1 MSNLDSEA
9 FSKKRDNL
17 SKLRRTLKRK
27 FVGIDEVIDEVVSSI
42 EAWYLM
48 PELLTRPTI
57 INLWGTTGVGK
68 TELVDTIA
76 KELGFSK
83 RYTKIELA
91 GATSKGYSVLELFTS
106 KSNVVSQQQNMIF
119 FDEFQNFRTIDRKGN
134 DIPDKD
140 HTDFWELLNDGKIAT
155 KRELREIT
163 DDFRNLMPRRRGS
176 SVKLVKNTW
185 MGSEYELN
193 RIKSVLG
200 LKEDIRELE
209 NWTVKRMYRALKRDS
224 ENAFHKL
231 DCTKSLIVVA
241 GNLDEAYRFSE
252 EVDEVDL
259 DADDFHQLS
268 KKVNFLTIK
277 KALTTRF
284 KPEQIARLGNTH
296 IIYPCLSKKA
306 YKKLISMSVT
316 SVRKHLKKITGIDL
330 TVHKTV
336 LDVIYDNGVFP
347 AQGARPVF
355 TTIREVVEN
364 NIPKLALFCTDHN
377 ALTATMSYK
386 DKELIID
393 ADGNILKLPYEGKV
407 HALKA
412 KKTDNELA
420 VVAVHE
426 AGHALMF
433 SKVFGIAPEKI
444 AIDTVSGG
452 KAGFVKNPNTFP
464 SKEFLEKEIMV
475 LLAAQCAEEEIF
487 GSSMVSAG
495 ASQDIEVAT
504 EIACKMVRQY
514 GFSSS
519 TGRYGSETDLSSGSI
534 ITKSKDETIENI
546 ISELKT
552 RVKTEVAVLKPTI
565 LRLADLLLQ
574 KKFLSRGQFIK
585 FLTENNIE
593 ATVEEKVLPNYKEVL
608 DEKLRELDES

>member
-1 MSNLDSEA
+1 MSDLNSDL
-9 FSKKRDNL
+9 FSKKRDKL

-27 FVGIDEVIDEVVSSI
+27 FVGIDDVVDEVVSSI

-83 RYTKIELA
+83 KYTKIELA
-91 GATSKGYSVLELFTS
+91 GATSRGYSVLELFTS
-106 KSNVVSQQQNMIF
+106 RSNVVSQQQNMIF
-119 FDEFQNFRTIDRKGN
+119 FDEFQNFRTIDKKGN

-155 KRELREIT
+155 KRELKEIT
-163 DDFRNLMPRRRGS
+163 DDLKYLMPKKGS
-176 SVKLVKNTW
+176 SKLVKETW

-193 RIKSVLG
+193 RVKSVLG
-200 LKEDIRELE
+200 LNETLAELGE
-209 NWTVKRMYRALKRDS
+209 WSVKKMYRALKRDS
-224 ENAFHKL
+224 QNAFHKL
-231 DCTKSLIVVA
+231 DCTKSLIVIA

-252 EVDEVDL
+252 EVDEIDL

-296 IIYPCLSKKA
+296 IIYPCLDKKA
-306 YKKLISMSVT
+306 YQRLIKMSIS
-316 SVRKHLKKITGIDL
+316 SVRKHLKKMTGIDL

-336 LDVIYDNGVFP
+336 LDLIYENGVFP

-364 NIPKLALFCTDHN
+364 NIPRIALFCTDN
-377 ALTATMSYK
+377 KASAATMKYSN
-386 DKELIID
+386 KEITVQAGKKTLS
-393 ADGNILKLPYEGKV
+393 LPYEGKV
-407 HALKA
+407 HALKER
-412 KKTDNELA
+412 KTEDELTI
-420 VVAVHE
+420 VAVHE
-426 AGHALMF
+426 AGHAIMF
-433 SKVFGIAPEKI
+433 AKVFGIAPEKI

-452 KAGFVKNPNTFP
+452 KAGFVKNPNIFS
-464 SKEFLEKEIMV
+464 SKEFLEKEVMV

-487 GSSMVSAG
+487 GTPMVSAG
-495 ASQDIEVAT
+495 ASHDIEVAT
-504 EIACKMVRQY
+504 EIVCKMVRQY
-514 GFSSS
+514 GLSSV
-519 TGRYGSETDLSSGSI
+519 TGRYGSETDLGSGSI
-534 ITKSKDETIENI
+534 ITKSKDETIENVL
-546 ISELKT
+546 SEIKT
-552 RVKTEVAVLKPTI
+552 KVKAEVAVCQKVI
-565 LRLADLLLQ
+565 IKLAELLLE
-574 KKFLSRGQFIK
+574 RK
-585 FLTENNIE
+585 FLTREEFISFLE
-593 ATVEEKVLPNYKEVL
+593 DHDIKSSAKEKVYPNYSEVFKAKV
-608 DEKLRELDES
+608 EELDET